1 MGLAG
6 PTGAIR
12 PSYSH
17 PDGTG
22 RTRTTLPQPR
32 IVVSPRLQSAK
43 CDALRTEFAARVRY
57 LRAPA
62 LDYDKLR

>member
-6 PTGAIR
+6 PTGAIP

-17 PDGTG
+17 PDGTD

-32 IVVSPRLQSAK
+32 IVVSPRFQSAK
-43 CDALRTEFAARVRY
+43 YDALRTAFAARVRHI
-57 LRAPA
+57 LAPA
-62 LDYDKLR
+62 LDCDELR

>member
-32 IVVSPRLQSAK
+32 RVVSPRLQSAK
-43 CDALRTEFAARVRY
+43 CDALRTEFAARVKHILAPTLDCDE
-57 LRAPA
+57 LR
-62 LDYDKLR
+62 

>member
-17 PDGTG
+17 PDGTD

-32 IVVSPRLQSAK
+32 IVVSPRLQNAK
-43 CDALRTEFAARVRY
+43 CDALRTEFAARVRDILAPTLDCDE
-57 LRAPA
+57 LR
-62 LDYDKLR
+62 